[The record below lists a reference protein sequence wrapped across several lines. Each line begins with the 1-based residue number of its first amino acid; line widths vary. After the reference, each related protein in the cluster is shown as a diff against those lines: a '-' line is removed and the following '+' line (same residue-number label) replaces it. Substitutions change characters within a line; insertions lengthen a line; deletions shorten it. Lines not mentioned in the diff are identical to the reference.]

1 MSAHT
6 FAAFAALLA
15 ASVACGRWA
24 FLGPGEFSPAL
35 GRLALGCSAALQLF
49 AVALFA
55 AGANRKG

>member
-1 MSAHT
+1 MSSRT

-24 FLGPGEFSPAL
+24 FGPGESSPAL

-49 AVALFA
+49 AVAVFA
-55 AGANRKG
+55 VGANRKG